1 MENKQLYKVNAGS
14 PLYMAPEAMKDLDF
28 SVNSEVFSIGV
39 IVYEMLT
46 GKTPWIAD
54 SEKQLRQNM
63 LSTKPVLDLVNKK
76 FESLLKKCL

>member
-1 MENKQLYKVNAGS
+1 
-14 PLYMAPEAMKDLDF
+14 MAPEAMKDLDF